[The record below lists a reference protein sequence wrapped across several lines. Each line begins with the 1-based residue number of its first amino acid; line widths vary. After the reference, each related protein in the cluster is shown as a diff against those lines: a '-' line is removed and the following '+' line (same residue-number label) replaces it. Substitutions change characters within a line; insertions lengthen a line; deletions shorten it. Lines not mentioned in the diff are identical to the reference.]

1 MGPEVDMMEEFET
14 FVGELAQKYQME
26 QEDVNAIIDNVNMLL
41 GVGVGEEPVPEVVP
55 EEMPEA

>member
-41 GVGVGEEPVPEVVP
+41 GVGVGEEPVPE
-55 EEMPEA
+55 EMPEA